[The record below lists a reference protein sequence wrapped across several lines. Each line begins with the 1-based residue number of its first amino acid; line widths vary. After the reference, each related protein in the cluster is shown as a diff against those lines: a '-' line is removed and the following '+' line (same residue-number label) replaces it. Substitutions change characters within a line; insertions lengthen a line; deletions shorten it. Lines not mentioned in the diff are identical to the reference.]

1 MTRLRFAGADP
12 TKPPV
17 GFIYEEGSIGT
28 GHPIDQGITFP
39 FTTNELTLFLGF
51 VTSFDKANVVDSTG
65 TTVSTLSPVFPPSWR
80 TRRSSMEWRPPPA
93 VPEPASLVLLG
104 FGVAGVAVWKHRRRR
119 DRRDSIRDSG
129 SEFDS

>member
-51 VTSFDKANVVDSTG
+51 VTSFDKANVVDKYGDNGLDSLAG
-65 TTVSTLSPVFPPSWR
+65 VPAIVANKAVIDGVAPPA
-80 TRRSSMEWRPPPA
+80 RRSRA
-93 VPEPASLVLLG
+93 GEPRAPRLWCG
-104 FGVAGVAVWKHRRRR
+104 GVAVWKHRRRR
-119 DRRDSIRDSG
+119 DRRDSHKR
-129 SEFDS
+129 

>member
-1 MTRLRFAGADP
+1 MTQLRFAGADP

-17 GFIYEEGSIGT
+17 GLIYEEGSIGT

-39 FTTNELTLFLGF
+39 FTTNESTLFLGF
-51 VTSFDKANVVDSTG
+51 VTSFDKANVVDQYGDNGLDSLG
-65 TTVSTLSPVFPPSWR
+65 GVPAIVAN
-80 TRRSSMEWRPPPA
+80 EAVIDGVAPPPA

-119 DRRDSIRDSG
+119 DRRDG
-129 SEFDS
+129 